1 MNFIPYVLSLSLAII
16 PLQIT
21 SSNFTQV
28 ERNMPRVEI
37 VQPIDLNS
45 TTSLLE
51 RKSAVKILVLHY
63 ADKYKVNPEV
73 MMNVLTCENDQ
84 FDPDLQ
90 SYHPAN
96 SFNGRELSFGL
107 AQLHLPSHPE
117 ISIEQATDPD
127 FSIEYMASEMSKGR
141 ASQWSCY
148 KQIYGVK

>member
-1 MNFIPYVLSLSLAII
+1 MNLIPYVLSLSLALV

-21 SSNFTQV
+21 TSTIAQV
-28 ERNMPRVEI
+28 EENIPKVG
-37 VQPIDLNS
+37 IDLNS
-45 TTSLLE
+45 ITSILE
-51 RKSAVKILVLHY
+51 RKSVVENLVRHY
-63 ADKYKVNPEV
+63 AEKYKVNPVV
-73 MMNVLTCENDQ
+73 MMNILTCENNQ

-90 SYHPAN
+90 SYHPAK